1 MHFLDK
7 CIIKNFG
14 VFISDLEWKLI
25 YVGSAEDENYDQQL
39 ESVLVGPVNVGTYRF
54 VLQVIYVV
62 LLYSTL
68 KQSPYIIDPEIWWNK
83 ARALLVICFLY

>member
-1 MHFLDK
+1 VAFYFGYYISLNTS
-7 CIIKNFG
+7 KNML

-54 VLQVIYVV
+54 VLQVFFVV
-62 LLYSTL
+62 LLYSTS
-68 KQSPYIIDPEIWWNK
+68 KHSPNTIDPE
-83 ARALLVICFLY
+83 LLVLW